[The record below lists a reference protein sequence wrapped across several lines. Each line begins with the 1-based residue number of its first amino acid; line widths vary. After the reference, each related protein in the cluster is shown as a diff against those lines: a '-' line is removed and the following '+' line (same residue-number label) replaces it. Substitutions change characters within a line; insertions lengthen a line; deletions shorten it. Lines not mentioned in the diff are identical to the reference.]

1 MSMSFQSQARAA
13 RRGFTLVEIL
23 LAITIIGMLVA
34 VAVTNLSGIFGQSQ
48 EQVAK
53 LFVGDSMKTAM
64 LRYRM
69 DLGDYPST
77 TEGLRAL
84 VAAPEDKVDRWKG
97 PYIDTKGGE
106 LPRDPWGETYQYR
119 YPGTR
124 NPDGYDLFS
133 KGKDHVA
140 ETADDIGNW

>member
-1 MSMSFQSQARAA
+1 MSATQTARAV

-34 VAVTNLSGIFGQSQ
+34 VAVTKLDGIFGQSQ
-48 EQVAK
+48 EQIAR

-69 DLGDYPST
+69 DLGDYPT
-77 TEGLRAL
+77 GAEGLKAL
-84 VAAPEDKVDRWKG
+84 IAAPEDKVDRWKG
-97 PYIDTKGGE
+97 PYIEAKGGE
-106 LPRDPWGETYQYR
+106 VPKDPWGEPYQYR
-119 YPGTR
+119 CPGTR

-133 KGKDHVA
+133 KGRDRA
-140 ETADDIGNW
+140 PETADDIGNW